1 MTTVLVV
8 DDQPLVRAGLTA
20 LLTAS
25 PECEVVGE
33 AGDGAE
39 AIERAREVRPEV
51 VLMDIRMPGVDG
63 VAATRRILGEGL
75 DPAPKIL
82 MLTTFDLDEY
92 VYEALQA
99 GASGFL
105 LKEAQPASLLAAI
118 QSVAAGDKLFAPTVT
133 RRLIDAF
140 VDRYRPQP
148 SLPAEQEERLEPL
161 TTRER
166 EVLGLV
172 ATGLTN
178 GDIARNLMVAE
189 GTVKTHLSRVMAK
202 LALSSRAQAVVLAYE
217 TGLVGTSQP

>member
-25 PECEVVGE
+25 PDCEVVGE

-39 AIERAREVRPEV
+39 AVDRAREIRPEV
-51 VLMDIRMPGVDG
+51 ILMDIRMPGVDG
-63 VAATRRILGEGL
+63 VTATRRILGAGL
-75 DPAPKIL
+75 DPEPKIL

-92 VYEALQA
+92 VYEGLQA

-118 QSVAAGDKLFAPTVT
+118 QAVAAGDKLFAPTVT

-140 VDRYRPQP
+140 VDRYRPP
-148 SLPAEQEERLEPL
+148 VAPTAHEERLEPL

-166 EVLGLV
+166 EVLSLV
-172 ATGLTN
+172 ATGITN
-178 GDIARNLMVAE
+178 GDIARNLRITE
-189 GTVKTHLSRVMAK
+189 GTVKTHLSRVMTK
-202 LALSSRAQAVVLAYE
+202 LALNSRAQAVVLAYE
-217 TGLVGTSQP
+217 TGLVGLPQP

>member
-20 LLTAS
+20 LLAAS
-25 PECEVVGE
+25 PGCEVVGE

-39 AIERAREVRPEV
+39 AVDRARETRPEV
-51 VLMDIRMPGVDG
+51 ILMDIRMPGVDG
-63 VAATRRILGEGL
+63 VTATRRILGSGL

-82 MLTTFDLDEY
+82 ILTTFDLDEY

-118 QSVAAGDKLFAPTVT
+118 RSVAAGDMLFAPTVT

-140 VDRYRPQP
+140 VGRYRPP
-148 SLPAEQEERLEPL
+148 SLPADQEERLEPL

-166 EVLGLV
+166 EVLSLV
-172 ATGLTN
+172 ATGITN
-178 GDIARNLMVAE
+178 GDIARSLMISE

-202 LALSSRAQAVVLAYE
+202 LDLNSRAQAVVVAYE
-217 TGLVGTSQP
+217 TGLVGTSQS

>member
-148 SLPAEQEERLEPL
+148 LLPAEQEERLEPL